1 MTEPNTCRAYFTLVG
16 EFDPMEISA
25 RVGMKPTRSWKKG
38 DINPSTQRE
47 RNHSRWCLDSR
58 LDQTAPLES
67 HVADVL
73 EQLRPHATSVE
84 QVRSAVDGGMQ
95 LVAYFYSHYPGFSLE
110 ASVLSELGA
119 LKLGIDCDFYFLYSD
134 KREDSE

>member
-1 MTEPNTCRAYFTLVG
+1 MTESNTYRAYFTLVG
-16 EFDPMEISA
+16 EFDPVEISA
-25 RVGMKPTRSWKKG
+25 RLGLEPTRSWKKG
-38 DINPSTQRE
+38 DLNPRTERE

-58 LDQTAPLES
+58 LDQTAALEA

-73 EQLRPHATSVE
+73 EQLRPYSTAVE
-84 QVRSAVDGGMQ
+84 RIRSEVDGGMQ
-95 LVAYFYSHYPGFSLE
+95 LVAYFYSDYPGFALD
-110 ASVLSELGA
+110 ASVLAELGG